1 MSWVLIAFFNIPT
14 TAVVLEDV
22 HVFEFLFK
30 TEKDCERFIED
41 NRKGL
46 EQVIKDEYKTFAKSF
61 VCVDADRILDALTKW
76 FKAVLTREYRVG
88 HKYNYNNIYY
98 NIFIKVIKIVSYF
111 YVSVKFIFMLI
122 IKLVCVK
129 IRLG

>member
-1 MSWVLIAFFNIPT
+1 MSWVLIAFFSIPT

-30 TEKDCERFIED
+30 TEKDCEKFIVD
-41 NRKGL
+41 NRIGL

-76 FKAVLTREYRVG
+76 FKTVLTREHRAG
-88 HKYNYNNIYY
+88 HKYNY
-98 NIFIKVIKIVSYF
+98 
-111 YVSVKFIFMLI
+111 
-122 IKLVCVK
+122 
-129 IRLG
+129 RLLEGLYGSDRGILFLALT

>member
-61 VCVDADRILDALTKW
+61 VCVDADRILDALTK
-76 FKAVLTREYRVG
+76 
-88 HKYNYNNIYY
+88 
-98 NIFIKVIKIVSYF
+98 
-111 YVSVKFIFMLI
+111 
-122 IKLVCVK
+122 
-129 IRLG
+129 

>member
-1 MSWVLIAFFNIPT
+1 MSWVLIAFFSIPT
-14 TAVVLEDV
+14 TAVVLEDI

-30 TEKDCERFIED
+30 TEQDCEKFIVE

-46 EQVIKDEYKTFAKSF
+46 EQAIKDEYKTFAKSF

-88 HKYNYNNIYY
+88 HKYNY
-98 NIFIKVIKIVSYF
+98 
-111 YVSVKFIFMLI
+111 
-122 IKLVCVK
+122 
-129 IRLG
+129 RLLEGLYGSDRGILFPTLT